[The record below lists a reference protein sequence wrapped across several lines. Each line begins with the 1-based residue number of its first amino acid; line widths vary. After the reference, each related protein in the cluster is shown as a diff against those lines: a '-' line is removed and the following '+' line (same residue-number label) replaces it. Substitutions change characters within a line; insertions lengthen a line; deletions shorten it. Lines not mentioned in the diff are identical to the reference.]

1 MTAPVPNNE
10 KKRLAALR
18 NYKILD
24 TAPEEAFDDLTMLA
38 SHICQTPIALISLV
52 DEKRQWFKSKVGVS
66 VSETSRDVAFCAHAI
81 LQPDLFIVPDALKDH
96 RFSSNPLVLHEP
108 KIRFY
113 AAAPLT
119 TSQGYALGTLCV
131 LDQAPR
137 EITEEQEAA
146 LQALSRQVQ
155 AQLELR
161 SNLGELK
168 DALWERELVEEQREQ
183 LLSELRMSLG
193 KVNRLSGLI
202 PVCSAC
208 KLNMTIP
215 ADPSAIDPVV
225 DGVLEIARAMKCA
238 PGKEFEIQTAVRE
251 ALANAILHGCNNDP
265 TQKIQCIVTCDES
278 AELLLVVRDPGKGF
292 EPSRVPDP
300 LSAENIRSHHGRGI
314 YLINQFMD
322 EGAFRGGRESDSHA
336 CSISARLEIERTI
349 RSCRDCDS
357 KTKAFRTLLNVSIV

>member
-10 KKRLAALR
+10 KERLAALR

-24 TAPEEAFDDLTMLA
+24 TAPEKAFDDLTMLA
-38 SHICQTPIALISLV
+38 SYICQAPIALISLV

-81 LQPDLFIVPDALKDH
+81 LQPDLFIVPDALQDH

-131 LDQAPR
+131 LDRAPR
-137 EITEEQEAA
+137 EISQEQEAA

-161 SNLGELK
+161 NNLVELRI
-168 DALWERELVEEQREQ
+168 ALRERDLVEEQREH
-183 LLSELRMSLG
+183 LLTKLRMSLE
-193 KVNRLSGLI
+193 KVNRLSGLM

-322 EGAFRGGRESDSHA
+322 EVRFEEGGRAIHMRA
-336 CSISARLEIERTI
+336 RSAPGLR
-349 RSCRDCDS
+349 
-357 KTKAFRTLLNVSIV
+357 